1 MPWPTPTASPS
12 PQPNPGLWQLAQD
25 CADVTERRVSKY
37 SFLPSAAFSG
47 VYGFSFG
54 NGIVEGLRYR
64 ALRASSPPGA
74 FCVISTLRL
83 SPTMA
88 APKLI
93 VANPIAPTPAA
104 AMAAAKMSKGEE
116 PSLGMQCPP
125 KGCHLR
131 HRKTFEA
138 MHALLA

>member
-25 CADVTERRVSKY
+25 CADVTERRGSKY
-37 SFLPSAAFSG
+37 SFFPNAGFLG
-47 VYGFSFG
+47 VDGFSLG

-83 SPTMA
+83 SPMTA
-88 APKLI
+88 ARKPI
-93 VANPIAPTPAA
+93 VLKPIAPIPADA
-104 AMAAAKMSKGEE
+104 TAAAKMV
-116 PSLGMQCPP
+116 
-125 KGCHLR
+125 
-131 HRKTFEA
+131 
-138 MHALLA
+138 